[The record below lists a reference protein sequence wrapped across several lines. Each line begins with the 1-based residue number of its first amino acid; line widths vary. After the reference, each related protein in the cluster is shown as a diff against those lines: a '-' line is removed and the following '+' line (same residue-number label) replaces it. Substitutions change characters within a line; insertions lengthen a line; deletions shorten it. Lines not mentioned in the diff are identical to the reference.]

1 MESIRYGYKLM
12 PKDQYGMCSDHK
24 DHCNVLFA
32 TLHISLSYL
41 CDVSRKFVMEYFEK
55 VIIYNNETLQT
66 LYTIYPDEKLTQL
79 YQERLNNSEAWKPVS
94 EQLRKLEYDYKYAP
108 HNNKPSK
115 EPIKKL
121 EQEIHRFIE
130 IDRDIMKR
138 IDQRVREIQASL
150 VLSEN

>member
-66 LYTIYPDEKLTQL
+66 LYTIRPDEKLIQL
-79 YQERLNNSEAWKPVS
+79 YQQRLNNSQAWKPVS
-94 EQLRKLEYDYKYAP
+94 EELNKLEREYKYAP
-108 HNNKPSK
+108 NGKKP
-115 EPIKKL
+115 EKKPMQLL
-121 EQEIHRFIE
+121 EKQIERFIE
-130 IDRDIMKR
+130 IDRDIMKQ
-138 IDQRVREIQASL
+138 IDNRVKEIQATL